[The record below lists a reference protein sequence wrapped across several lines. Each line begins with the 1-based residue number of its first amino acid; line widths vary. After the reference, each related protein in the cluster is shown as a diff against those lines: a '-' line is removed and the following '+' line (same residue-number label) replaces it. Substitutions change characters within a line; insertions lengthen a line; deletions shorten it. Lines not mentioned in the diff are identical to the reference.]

1 MSHPVVRKT
10 AITVALVWLT
20 VFLLVV
26 IQSVLNVTIAGVAP
40 EAVRLHPHD
49 DVPLHRWHID
59 RHRGNR
65 IPGHAAPAQDR
76 TLKPTV
82 TSVYPDVARPNSPLG
97 NPQATWSAG

>member
-40 EAVRLHPHD
+40 EAVRLTLTMTFPFTAGISIAI
-49 DVPLHRWHID
+49 VGIAYLATRRQP
-59 RHRGNR
+59 
-65 IPGHAAPAQDR
+65 R
-76 TLKPTV
+76 TEH
-82 TSVYPDVARPNSPLG
+82 
-97 NPQATWSAG
+97 